1 MGSMY
6 TASSIGGMVL
16 ISGTGSNC
24 LLRNPDGST
33 SNCGGW
39 GNFLGDEGSGKWGMP
54 PSGGLITN
62 GLLMPGPMSRLTA
75 ASPIKIA

>member
-33 SNCGGW
+33 FNCGGW
-39 GNFLGDEGSGKWGMP
+39 GNFLGDEGSGKWV
-54 PSGGLITN
+54 
-62 GLLMPGPMSRLTA
+62 
-75 ASPIKIA
+75 